1 MMLGQRVDARDKS
14 MTRMVDARPK
24 FRLYVDEVG
33 NPDMDSSDDPNH
45 RYLSLTGVAMALD
58 HVRDIV
64 HPEMEGMKQRFFGQH
79 PDEPLILHRKEIVNA
94 KSPFDRLSDP
104 ATRAAFDEALL
115 DAFRRWEFTAFTVCL
130 DKKRHRDTYTTWRF
144 HPYHYCLTV
153 LVERYSMFLE
163 RVGGIG
169 DTMAESRGGKED
181 IKLKESFH
189 RMWERGSDYMGP
201 ERLHA
206 VLTSSQLKVK
216 PKAVNVAGLQVADL
230 LAHPSRNEILREN
243 GVVIKLAPFAEK
255 VISVLRAKYDRAGE
269 RVFGKKML

>member
-1 MMLGQRVDARDKS
+1 L
-14 MTRMVDARPK
+14 
-24 FRLYVDEVG
+24 
-33 NPDMDSSDDPNH
+33 
-45 RYLSLTGVAMALD
+45 
-58 HVRDIV
+58 
-64 HPEMEGMKQRFFGQH
+64 KQAFFGH
-79 PDEPLILHRKEIVNA
+79 RRDEPLILHRKEIVNA
-94 KSPFDRLSDP
+94 KPPFDRLHDP
-104 ATRAAFDEALL
+104 ALRAAFDEALL

-153 LVERYSMFLE
+153 LVERFSMFLE

-189 RMWERGSDYMGP
+189 RMWERGSDFIGP
-201 ERLHA
+201 ERLRA

-243 GVVIKLAPFAEK
+243 GTDVLLAPFAQK
-255 VISVLRAKYDRAGE
+255 VVDVLASKYDRVGMKLY
-269 RVFGKKML
+269 GKKML